1 MFDWENLMSECLDK
15 LTEAFGDT
23 LDKRTLA
30 EIQRTVVEKYESLR
44 AASAPDVDNA
54 VRKWAEG
61 LVTEAEY
68 ERRRVKR
75 SAIFQARAVARVVSY
90 LTDNW
95 SGDVAKGLDALIGGV
110 HRNIPGAR
118 DSLHTHV
125 KHLMG
130 EYSNT
135 LASELDKIGPEATSL
150 FATHTMDNEI
160 AEAVFRRARGQDI
173 SDLPEQAVK
182 IADTIR
188 RVNEKM
194 RLDANSAGAFIAKLD
209 DYLFRNSHDVGR
221 IQKAGADAWTDY
233 VVARID
239 WKKSFD
245 TDNID
250 DARAILKA
258 VYEPFARG
266 EHLSGDAGEII
277 AGAIRKMNRGG
288 VASRIS
294 KHRELHWNSGTA
306 AVEYSNRFGVG
317 PLNEAISA
325 NIAGYARQT
334 ATMRVLGPGDT
345 EASLRKI
352 IDVMKAQNKAGSETN
367 IESMGKLWQHRI
379 EAVTGRAAGYNN
391 VPVSGTVKW
400 WTDGL
405 LLWNSVTKLGGA
417 VLSALGDL
425 ANADLIA
432 RTHGRAP
439 FAGMAEMMRGI
450 VAGNSKDKQR
460 MVRAAG
466 VIIDDSMAS
475 RFETTD
481 LSSGRAGVMSKIGKA
496 FFAFNLLT
504 PWTNRARTT
513 YALMLMSDLAH
524 HADRGFDA
532 LPDDLQATLNAG
544 GLKQDWDTL
553 RQGVVTTEDGKAFI
567 DADAIE
573 AKFGSEVAQKYG
585 RFIVDRTHL
594 AVVEKTAMAD
604 YYTTFGTK
612 PGTPEGM
619 FFRLVGQ
626 FKGFGLSVVES
637 VGARELTFRSAD
649 PSFRGAAKE
658 SYKNWAGRI
667 GLYMAQATTLGIMSI
682 MLKDIAKNRTPQVPE
697 DAGSLAML
705 IKRGMLQGGAWGIYG
720 DFLMGEGLKNR
731 HGGTFVS
738 TLMGPTAGQID
749 KIANIMGKVQAG
761 EDPSTE
767 MVKGLVAA
775 IPGNNLFYI
784 KAPVEFFFLRH
795 MYEMLNPGSTHRAAQ
810 RMYKDTGQTPWI
822 E

>member
-1 MFDWENLMSECLDK
+1 MSECLDK
-15 LTEAFGDT
+15 LTEAFGDK
-23 LDKRTLA
+23 LGKRELA
-30 EIQRTVVEKYESLR
+30 EIQRTVAEKYAALR
-44 AASAPDVDNA
+44 EAGAPNVDDA
-54 VRKWAEG
+54 VRKWAAG
-61 LVTEAEY
+61 LVSEAEY
-68 ERRRVKR
+68 ERKRAKR

-90 LTDNW
+90 ISDNW
-95 SGDVAKGLDALIGGV
+95 AGDAAKGLDALIGGV

-125 KHLMG
+125 KQMMG
-130 EYSNT
+130 LYSNT
-135 LASELDKIGPEATSL
+135 LASELDRLGPEMTSL
-150 FATHTMDNEI
+150 FSSHAMDNEI
-160 AEAVFRRARGQDI
+160 SEAVFRKARGQDI

-182 IADTIR
+182 IADVIGK
-188 RVNEKM
+188 VNEMM
-194 RLDANSAGAFIAKLD
+194 RLEANDAGAFVAKLE
-209 DYLFRNSHDVGR
+209 DYIFRNSHDAGR
-221 IQKAGADAWTDY
+221 IKKAGPDEWTDY
-233 VVARID
+233 TLARID

-250 DARAILKA
+250 DARAILRT

-266 EHLSGDAGEII
+266 EHLAGDAGEII

-288 VASRIS
+288 IASRIS

-306 AVEYSNRFGVG
+306 AMEYSNRFGVG
-317 PLNEAISA
+317 PLNEAIGA
-325 NIAGYARQT
+325 NMASYARQT

-345 EASLRKI
+345 EASLRKV
-352 IDVMKAQNKAGSETN
+352 IDVLKAQSKQGSDVNVEN
-367 IESMGKLWQHRI
+367 MGKLWQHRI

-391 VPVSGTVKW
+391 VPVSGTIKAS
-400 WTDGL
+400 TDGL
-405 LLWNSVTKLGGA
+405 LLWNAVTKLGAA
-417 VLSALGDL
+417 VLSAPGDL

-432 RTHGRAP
+432 RTHGRKP
-439 FAGMAEMMRGI
+439 FEGMAEMMRGI
-450 VAGNSKDKQR
+450 IFSNAKDKQR

-466 VIIDDSMAS
+466 VIIDDTMMS

-481 LSSGRAGVMSKIGKA
+481 LASGRPGVMSKIGKA
-496 FFAFNLLT
+496 FFSLNLLT

-513 YALMLMSDLAH
+513 YSLMLMSDLAH
-524 HADRGFDA
+524 HADRSFDA

-544 GLKQDWDTL
+544 GLREDWDNL
-553 RQGVVTTEDGKAFI
+553 RQGVSATEDGKLFMN
-567 DADAIE
+567 ADAIE
-573 AKFGSEVAQKYG
+573 AKFGSELSQKFG
-585 RFIVDRTHL
+585 RFILDRTHL
-594 AVVEKTAMAD
+594 AVVEKTSMAD
-604 YYTTFGTK
+604 YYTTYGTK

-626 FKGFGLSVVES
+626 FKGFGMSVVES
-637 VGARELTFRSAD
+637 VGARELTFRSSD
-649 PSFRGAAKE
+649 PSFKGAAKE

-667 GLYMAQATTLGIMSI
+667 GLYMAQATSLGIMSI
-682 MLKDIAKNRTPQVPE
+682 MLKDLAKNRTPQIPDDV
-697 DAGSLAML
+697 GSLANL

-767 MVKGLVAA
+767 VVKGLVAA

-795 MYEMLNPGSTHRAAQ
+795 LYEFLNPGSTHRAAQ
-810 RMYKDTGQTPWI
+810 RMLKENGQTPLF